1 MTEIWTTA
9 TAAALLEPLKTNTTE
24 LETSAKP
31 VFDSSI
37 AETALLKLPKLET
50 MVIETI
56 LLTVNLIA

>member
-1 MTEIWTTA
+1 MA

-24 LETSAKP
+24 LETSARP
-31 VFDSSI
+31 AFDSSI

-50 MVIETI
+50 MVIETT